1 MRKTEW
7 GRILA
12 TRQGSK
18 VFLSGGLINFK
29 LHRDIN
35 ITLIV
40 CPQWCL
46 LFLPWAGSKVEKVN
60 KIQCSWF
67 VLLSC
72 WGCRIAKGRRRGL
85 ISQCFLWTACGQA
98 EWHLKTWRLGQVLW
112 KCWTFLFPVLA
123 LVHWDLPAAWL
134 FHTVHAPQVTLP
146 HRRSIFFPLCVWLPL
161 LPRSIS

>member
-1 MRKTEW
+1 MRRTER
-7 GRILA
+7 GHILA

-35 ITLIV
+35 ITLII
-40 CPQWCL
+40 CPQWCP

-60 KIQCSWF
+60 KIQSSWF

-85 ISQCFLWTACGQA
+85 LSHCFLWTACGQA
-98 EWHLKTWRLGQVLW
+98 EWHLKTWRRASSVKMLSFSLSCPPPGTLGSASSLIISY
-112 KCWTFLFPVLA
+112 CACSPG
-123 LVHWDLPAAWL
+123 
-134 FHTVHAPQVTLP
+134 HTPT
-146 HRRSIFFPLCVWLPL
+146 
-161 LPRSIS
+161 